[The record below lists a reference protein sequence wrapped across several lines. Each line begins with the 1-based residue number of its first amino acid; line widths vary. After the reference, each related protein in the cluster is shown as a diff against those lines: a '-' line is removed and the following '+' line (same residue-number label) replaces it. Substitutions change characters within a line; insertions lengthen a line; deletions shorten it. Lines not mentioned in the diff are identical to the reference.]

1 MFRCEMSRNYYRRFK
16 VLLGEYSVALN
27 GIGFRLQ
34 IQKFE
39 LYHMFQVEGVNI
51 NISMFVFQHLP
62 VLHEFVASVTR
73 ALIDLC
79 AVSRE

>member
-1 MFRCEMSRNYYRRFK
+1 MLRCEMSRNYYRRIAR
-16 VLLGEYSVALN
+16 GISVALN

-51 NISMFVFQHLP
+51 NISVFVFQHLP

-79 AVSRE
+79 AVARE